1 MVGKGYSVKVAQ
13 MEMDMIAEGYFA
25 TKSLIEIKKAYD
37 VEMPILE
44 AVNNIIYEKISP
56 RIEIKILADR
66 MS

>member
-1 MVGKGYSVKVAQ
+1 
-13 MEMDMIAEGYFA
+13 MDMIAEGYFA
-25 TKSLIEIKKAYD
+25 TKSLIEIKKGYD

-56 RIEIKILADR
+56 LIEIKILSDR